1 MAMQVYAGQC
11 MSMQVYAGQC
21 MSIQVYAGQCM
32 SMQVCAGQCMSM
44 LVGDQTKRKLNG
56 HLELAMTCIDL
67 HLCFAKA
74 LMQDWTQA

>member
-1 MAMQVYAGQC
+1 
-11 MSMQVYAGQC
+11 
-21 MSIQVYAGQCM
+21 
-32 SMQVCAGQCMSM
+32 MSM

-74 LMQDWTQA
+74 LMQDWAQA